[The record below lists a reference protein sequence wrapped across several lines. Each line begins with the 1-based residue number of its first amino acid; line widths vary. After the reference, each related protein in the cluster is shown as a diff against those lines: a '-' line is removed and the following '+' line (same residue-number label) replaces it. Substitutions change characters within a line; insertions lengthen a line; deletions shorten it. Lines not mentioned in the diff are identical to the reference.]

1 MNKRNSF
8 LKLKE
13 NSDLREILFS
23 GTATFIYKLI
33 GLLLAYL
40 LMLLITTQ
48 FGAEVFGRYSITL
61 TLSQILVIVFTFGL
75 PSAIVRLIA
84 DPDTFNVLPQS
95 NYLQKGIFLILIAGF
110 AISILLF
117 IFSETLSIYLFK
129 DLRLAN
135 YLKLLSLFL
144 VPLMF
149 HEFFSNFFRGKKDFT
164 KYNYF
169 TFIFPNLFFFAI
181 FYILIQY
188 SFLEEITILSYG
200 LSFMLIFIIELI
212 AYAKLKLKSKTNF
225 PINRLLKLSFPMM
238 FSTTLLFLLNWTDIF
253 MLGAMKGSSE
263 VGIYNV
269 AFKIASL
276 GYLIIIAINVVIAPK
291 ISELYSKNNMVAL
304 KKVIQHS
311 TWFIIV
317 LTIPLMALI
326 LLFRET
332 ILGIFGIEFLNGET
346 ALVIIGCGVL
356 ISSISGNVDQILNMT
371 NSHKILRNITFFC
384 FMVNVILNYFL
395 IPVYGINGAAI
406 ASLITNVLI
415 NAICLYYIKK
425 NLGFFTFY

>member
-1 MNKRNSF
+1 
-8 LKLKE
+8 
-13 NSDLREILFS
+13 
-23 GTATFIYKLI
+23 
-33 GLLLAYL
+33 
-40 LMLLITTQ
+40 
-48 FGAEVFGRYSITL
+48 
-61 TLSQILVIVFTFGL
+61 
-75 PSAIVRLIA
+75 
-84 DPDTFNVLPQS
+84 
-95 NYLQKGIFLILIAGF
+95 
-110 AISILLF
+110 
-117 IFSETLSIYLFK
+117 
-129 DLRLAN
+129 
-135 YLKLLSLFL
+135 
-144 VPLMF
+144 
-149 HEFFSNFFRGKKDFT
+149 
-164 KYNYF
+164 
-169 TFIFPNLFFFAI
+169 
-181 FYILIQY
+181 
-188 SFLEEITILSYG
+188 
-200 LSFMLIFIIELI
+200 MLIFIIELI